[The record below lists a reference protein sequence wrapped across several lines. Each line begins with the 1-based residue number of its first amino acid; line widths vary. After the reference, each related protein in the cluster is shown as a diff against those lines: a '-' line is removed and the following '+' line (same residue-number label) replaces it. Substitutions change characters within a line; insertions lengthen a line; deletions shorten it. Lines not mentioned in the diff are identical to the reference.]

1 MGFAP
6 FIGSR
11 RDLLK
16 FQRTPVKCDFCGKLV
31 YLRFDTFH
39 CEYVCEDCG
48 FVTPFR
54 SSEPI
59 LTSEVKDSE
68 YYGTGGCL
76 NYCLGGDYF
85 GSLLKRSSVKTYEEL
100 LKDLEWVGFLEFL
113 STFIVE

>member
-11 RDLLK
+11 KDLLK

-48 FVTPFR
+48 MVTPFR
-54 SSEPI
+54 ASEPI

-68 YYGTGGCL
+68 YYGTCEYL
-76 NYCLGGDYF
+76 NCCLGGDYF
-85 GSLLKRSSVKTYEEL
+85 GSLLKRNSVKTYEEI
-100 LKDLEWVGFLEFL
+100 LKDLEWVGFLELLLTLF
-113 STFIVE
+113 